1 VSICTWDRSR
11 QIQHRRLPARRRL
24 SIGRSG
30 ETDACNVRKW
40 AYARVV
46 TVETIASVVAAVAA
60 VGALYFAR
68 DTVRE
73 AIEDRNDASKHHEEQ
88 IEQLT
93 SLLAATKEA
102 HDEEA
107 SDHRRLYD
115 HDLIIR
121 RVAQIQRISETLSA
135 LMDAARSEWSN
146 PTPRYDLGNG
156 GMLAATP
163 VMALQTRL
171 RLEVQ
176 VLRSLGGP
184 QAIEGWIPPL
194 ERDDDGAGLLR
205 LWTSTGLTALQ
216 KLQGM
221 LQMYEALQPDSIF
234 DRDHESTR
242 KVPQRLSDGPEKFSP

>member
-1 VSICTWDRSR
+1 M
-11 QIQHRRLPARRRL
+11 
-24 SIGRSG
+24 
-30 ETDACNVRKW
+30 
-40 AYARVV
+40 

-60 VGALYFAR
+60 VGAVYFAR

-73 AIEDRNDASKHHEEQ
+73 AIKDRDVASKRHQEQ
-88 IEQLT
+88 ISQLT
-93 SLLAATKEA
+93 SLLGATKAA

-107 SDHRRLYD
+107 SDRRRLYD

-121 RVAQIQRISETLSA
+121 RVAQIQRISDTLSE

-146 PTPRYDLGNG
+146 ATPRYDLGNG
-156 GMLAATP
+156 RMLAATP
-163 VMALQTRL
+163 VMALQTRI

-184 QAIEGWIPPL
+184 QLIEDWIPPL
-194 ERDDDGAGLLR
+194 ERDDDRAGLLR
-205 LWTSTGLTALQ
+205 LWTSNGLTALQ

-221 LQMYEALQPDSIF
+221 LQVYEALQPDSIF

-242 KVPQRLSDGPEKFSP
+242 QVPQRLSDGHEKFSP